1 MHPPFSQELFVSI
14 SRAPSFPSM
23 ASLAALCAATVVHAD
38 GSRPGKYDYSVKVTA
53 MGFGMPAITFNQC
66 VTQKDIDEGR
76 AYVNKEGQDSC
87 KYSDLKREGD
97 AISFRTVCTQPP
109 MTGEGTGT
117 IGADSFTIDMRTVVT
132 GPMRIEQRSVVNA
145 RRVGD
150 C

>member
-1 MHPPFSQELFVSI
+1 MNTFRVPAITSMASMASMASI
-14 SRAPSFPSM
+14 
-23 ASLAALCAATVVHAD
+23 ASLAALCAPTFAHAD
-38 GSRPGKYDYSVKVTA
+38 SSRPGKYDYSVKVTA
-53 MGFGMPAITFNQC
+53 MGFSMPAIAFSHC

-76 AYVNKEGQDSC
+76 AYVNKEGQESC

-97 AISFRTVCTQPP
+97 TISFKTVCTQPP
-109 MTGEGTGT
+109 MTGEATGT
-117 IGADSFTIDMRTVVT
+117 VGAESFSIEMRTVVT